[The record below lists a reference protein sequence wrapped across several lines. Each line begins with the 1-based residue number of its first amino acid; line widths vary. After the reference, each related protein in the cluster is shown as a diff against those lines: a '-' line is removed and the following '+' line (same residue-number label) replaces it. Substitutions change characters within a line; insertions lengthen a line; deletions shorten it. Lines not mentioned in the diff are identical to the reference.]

1 MNCFRAQNRVAAEW
15 LADEA
20 QAFHQDSI
28 TTFSARV
35 HKPLVRVCLA
45 VAALLQSLP
54 GGAQLANPVTRIAA
68 GHDHSLFV
76 MSDGSLLGMGNNQS
90 GQLGD
95 GTLNAKT
102 NRPEQ
107 IVSSGVAAIAAGSS
121 HSLLLLSDG
130 SLWATG
136 DNACGE
142 LGDGT
147 FSNANLPE
155 QILAGGVVAIAAGN
169 GHSLFLK
176 TGGSLWAMG
185 WNNHGQLG
193 DGTYANTNRPEPIS
207 TGTVKAIAAGNGHS
221 LILQS
226 DGSLWAMGNNDA
238 GQLGDGTF
246 NPTNRPEQIV
256 SENVKAVATLANHSL
271 FLKRDGSLWAM
282 GANAFG
288 QLGDGSTNNANC
300 PEQIISSNVMA
311 IAAGDGFSLFLKND
325 GSLWGTGCNAHGQ
338 LGDGTT
344 NNAIVPKQLISSN
357 VTAVAAGGSH
367 GLFLRNNPTIETSGN
382 LWAMGWNYYGQL
394 GDSTYGPATGG
405 TSVPEQIVF
414 AAPPFGLINYS
425 NQPVVFFPNSMLG
438 FQLQMKNAQTSNNW
452 VFVNSTVPFTGL
464 QVTNNGTLFCRLQ
477 AASSEVPALGLGI
490 CNGQP
495 VLLFPA
501 AAGANCVLQIKTN
514 LAASSWTTVN
524 NNASFIAQQITNAT
538 ANTFFRLL
546 HP

>member
-1 MNCFRAQNRVAAEW
+1 MNCFRVQNRVAAEW

-20 QAFHQDSI
+20 QAFQQDSI
-28 TTFSARV
+28 TTFSARI
-35 HKPLVRVCLA
+35 HKPLIRVCLA
-45 VAALLQSLP
+45 VAVLLQSLP
-54 GGAQLANPVTRIAA
+54 GGAQLANPVRIIAA

-76 MSDGSLLGMGNNQS
+76 MSDGSLLGMGNNQN

-102 NRPEQ
+102 NQPEQ

-136 DNACGE
+136 DNAYGE

-147 FSNANLPE
+147 FSSTNLLE
-155 QILAGGVVAIAAGN
+155 QILASGVVAVAAGN

-176 TGGSLWAMG
+176 TDGSLWAMG

-193 DGTYANTNRPEPIS
+193 DGTYANTNRPEPIP

-226 DGSLWAMGNNDA
+226 DGSLWAMGNNEA

-246 NPTNRPEQIV
+246 NPTNRPEQILPGA
-256 SENVKAVATLANHSL
+256 VKAIATLENHNL

-282 GANAFG
+282 GENAFG
-288 QLGDGSTNNANC
+288 QLGDGTTNPANR
-300 PEQIISSNVMA
+300 PAHIVSSNVMA
-311 IAAGDGFSLFLKND
+311 MAAGDSFSLFLKSD
-325 GSLWGTGCNAHGQ
+325 GSLWGMGSNAHGQ

-344 NNAIVPKQLISSN
+344 QNAIVPKQLIASN

-367 GLFLRNNPTIETSGN
+367 GLFLRNNPALKTSGN

-394 GDSTYGPATGG
+394 GDGTYGTLTGG
-405 TSVPEQIVF
+405 TSTAEQIVF

-452 VFVNSTVPFTGL
+452 VFVNGTVPFTGL
-464 QVTNNGTLFCRLQ
+464 QVTNNGAMFFRMQ
-477 AASSEVPALGLGI
+477 AASGGVPALGLGVYS
-490 CNGQP
+490 GQP

-514 LAASSWTTVN
+514 LAASGWTTLN
-524 NNASFIAQQITNAT
+524 NSASYLAQQITNAT